1 MIQDIQPKHL
11 YNQYKPVPPDRESWA
26 LYYEDHKVL
35 VKKNSIRDHVP
46 KVQGAGAAQ

>member
-26 LYYEDHKVL
+26 FDVFVGNKEEDEERK
-35 VKKNSIRDHVP
+35 
-46 KVQGAGAAQ
+46 